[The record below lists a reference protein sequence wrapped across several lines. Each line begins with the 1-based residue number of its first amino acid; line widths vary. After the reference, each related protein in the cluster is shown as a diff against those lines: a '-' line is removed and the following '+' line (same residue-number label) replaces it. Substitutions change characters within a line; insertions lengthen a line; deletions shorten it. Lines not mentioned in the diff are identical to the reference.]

1 MKAISLFSLA
11 AAIVICASC
20 KSKDANDII
29 LQAESDARQ
38 IVSAAEVRANT
49 IIEAAKNK
57 AQKILEEA
65 DEEAERIKQE
75 TENNERYSNSLSN
88 NSTSSSSVILSYD
101 DLKKMD
107 NFEIFNNN
115 KYFDYIDMIIENGLY
130 KDMVDDFSLINAD
143 TYDMIL
149 AIMFSDDI
157 GFDYRDSNG
166 EIIGSIKKLDKFRKL
181 FSIGSES
188 LEEYYPTYDK
198 SIINSSYLSTIN
210 DSLNNKIDD
219 QLLELDVIKKLD
231 QHFLDSGLTYN
242 IGGYVISNKNKPR
255 LILITN

>member
-101 DLKKMD
+101 DLNQIIKEYELNAAAADIKYKGKRITVQLVD
-107 NFEIFNNN
+107 YSIDTAWLPGEFEITKEADFRHSYHFVTKESQKEVVASLNRSNT
-115 KYFDYIDMIIENGLY
+115 IMIAG
-130 KDMVDDFSLINAD
+130 
-143 TYDMIL
+143 
-149 AIMFSDDI
+149 
-157 GFDYRDSNG
+157 
-166 EIIGSIKKLDKFRKL
+166 
-181 FSIGSES
+181 
-188 LEEYYPTYDK
+188 
-198 SIINSSYLSTIN
+198 YLSSGYGHN
-210 DSLNNKIDD
+210 D
-219 QLLELDVIKKLD
+219 
-231 QHFLDSGLTYN
+231 
-242 IGGYVISNKNKPR
+242 GGYLRFNESVIVK
-255 LILITN
+255 IME